1 MARNKFGRKAKEKV
15 NVRASYATIDEI
27 KIIGGE
33 S

>member
-1 MARNKFGRKAKEKV
+1 MGRNKIGRKAKKKV
-15 NVRASYATIDEI
+15 KVRASYATIDEI